1 MFIISTLYIVYT
13 LYFNVLVGLMDM
25 LWKFYGMDNTY
36 AGKMWLRNLVLP
48 VDFLVKLL
56 AVEKLAYTFDLH

>member
-1 MFIISTLYIVYT
+1 
-13 LYFNVLVGLMDM
+13 MDM

-36 AGKMWLRNLVLP
+36 AGKMRLRHLVLP